1 MPSVTSASPQGEG
14 GQSSGWTKLDSRSI
28 SSVAFDRDSNTL
40 KVHYNQGDTWA
51 YKDVPL
57 QKFKSLVY
65 ASSSGAYLR
74 NEIIPHHD
82 AVKLH
87 DGAPDELAD
96 SGT

>member
-14 GQSSGWTKLDSRSI
+14 GQSQGWVKLDSQSI
-28 SSVAFDRDSNTL
+28 NVVAFDRETNVL
-40 KVHYNQGDTWA
+40 KVHYNKGDTWS

-57 QKFKSLVY
+57 QKYKKLVY

-87 DGAPDELAD
+87 DGAPDELPE